1 LVWLYRWIW
10 SDLFE
15 SFLLTY
21 LNTNTMT
28 DGTRIYKSFNIN
40 NPSPSKGEAKN
51 LSLEVSAFAT
61 TDDNGLV
68 DSLDSFHFKIYSD
81 GNLVGDIGEILNSI
95 SPILQESIIEDINWD
110 DVYSEMDQP
119 EYSPEMF
126 I

>member
-1 LVWLYRWIW
+1 
-10 SDLFE
+10 
-15 SFLLTY
+15 
-21 LNTNTMT
+21 MT

-51 LSLEVSAFAT
+51 LSLEVSALAT